1 MIRKLIIAVALLPVA
16 CLSVRCPAQQSQLS
30 LQDPEWVKADAPKK
44 IVYAAPG
51 MENAR
56 VSKMTYKQVGTT
68 ALEAIF
74 YSPAENP
81 GAHLLPAVIFLHGGP
96 LPANLLTQPTHWGQY
111 VSYGQL
117 AAASGLIGVTFNHR
131 LYGLDR
137 FPDAESDLSDLVR
150 YIRQNG
156 AALGIDKDRISL
168 WAFSGGGPLLT
179 FALRQS
185 SPDIR
190 CIISYYALL
199 DPPSIRKSIPA
210 TVSDETLQKFSP
222 LYYLTVTK
230 QRVPSIF
237 IARAGLDYPG
247 QNDIVD
253 RFIQQALS
261 KNLSINVANHP
272 AGHHGFDIQ
281 DNDSR
286 SREIIQAT
294 FAFIRAQ
301 N

>member
-1 MIRKLIIAVALLPVA
+1 MTRKCIVLVTLLSGIF
-16 CLSVRCPAQQSQLS
+16 LSARCPAQQSRQA
-30 LQDPEWVKADAPKK
+30 LQDPEWVKTDAPKK
-44 IVYAAPG
+44 IVYAVPG

-56 VSKMTYKQVGTT
+56 IRKVAYKQVGTT
-68 ALEAIF
+68 ALEAVF
-74 YSPAENP
+74 YSPESLS
-81 GAHLLPAVIFLHGGP
+81 GHLLPAVIFIHGGP

-137 FPDAESDLSDLVR
+137 FPDAESDLADLIH

-156 AALGIDKDRISL
+156 VALGIDKDHINL

-179 FALRQS
+179 LAMRES
-185 SPDIR
+185 SPYIR

-199 DPPSIRKSIPA
+199 DPPSIRKLIPA
-210 TVSDETLQKFSP
+210 TVSDETLQNFSP
-222 LYYLTVTK
+222 FHYLTIAK
-230 QRVPSIF
+230 ERMPPIF
-237 IARAGLDYPG
+237 VARAGLDYPG

-272 AGHHGFDIQ
+272 SGHHGFDIA
-281 DNDSR
+281 DNDAR

-294 FAFIRAQ
+294 FAFIHAQ